1 MRSLL
6 SLLTL
11 RAVLSNVGKS
21 WRNYLAHSQHAWTL
35 PFQPFARAN
44 LSSACA
50 EVRSRCRKFLHAF
63 FLVQAKDFS
72 LVPRRILVGEL
83 GRSWLASAKI
93 ARKAG
98 QWQTAYS
105 AMLQAQQNKARFT
118 FMESAKLVKVMGEP
132 LRAIQELENS
142 MRSLGLLDDNILDL
156 TGDDEETHKMKAKV
170 WLRFLRFY
178 AISDLGVRH
187 KFSVLVG

>member
-1 MRSLL
+1 
-6 SLLTL
+6 L
-11 RAVLSNVGKS
+11 R
-21 WRNYLAHSQHAWTL
+21 T
-35 PFQPFARAN
+35 
-44 LSSACA
+44 
-50 EVRSRCRKFLHAF
+50 F
-63 FLVQAKDFS
+63 FLVDANDFS
-72 LVPRRILVGEL
+72 SVPRRTLVGEL

-142 MRSLGLLDDNILDL
+142 MRSLGLLDDNVLDL
-156 TGDDEETHKMKAKV
+156 TGDDEETHQMKAKV
-170 WLRFLRFY
+170 WP
-178 AISDLGVRH
+178 
-187 KFSVLVG
+187 

>member
-1 MRSLL
+1 M
-6 SLLTL
+6 
-11 RAVLSNVGKS
+11 
-21 WRNYLAHSQHAWTL
+21 
-35 PFQPFARAN
+35 
-44 LSSACA
+44 
-50 EVRSRCRKFLHAF
+50 
-63 FLVQAKDFS
+63 
-72 LVPRRILVGEL
+72 PRRTLAGEL

-156 TGDDEETHKMKAKV
+156 TGDDEETHQTKAKV
-170 WLRFLRFY
+170 HHQLFFLY
-178 AISDLGVRH
+178 PI
-187 KFSVLVG
+187 